1 MKKKF
6 IIKKNEEIQK
16 IIKTSKKIVN
26 KYFVIYYKNN
36 ELDHNRYCVSVSKKI
51 GKAYTRNLYKRR
63 LKDILIKNNINN
75 STDYVIILRT
85 AILGASYDQ
94 IKNEILNV
102 MKGDK

>member
-51 GKAYTRNLYKRR
+51 GKSVVRSKVKRR
-63 LKDILIKNNINN
+63 LSEGFRSLMP
-75 STDYVIILRT
+75 
-85 AILGASYDQ
+85 
-94 IKNEILNV
+94 NV
-102 MKGDK
+102 NPNYNYIFISDP